1 MKVSGWGHYPVVN
14 ARLSRPCSQK
24 DILSEIQAC
33 ETSENIARGLGRS
46 YGDSSLAQNI
56 IETTQMD
63 QVLDFNEATGIL
75 TCSAGV
81 SLATILGSFVNKGW
95 FLPVSPGTK
104 FVTVGGAIAS
114 DVHGKN
120 HHQNGT
126 FSDHVISI
134 SIATVSEGI
143 IFCDR
148 TSHSQLFRATCGGMG
163 LTGIIVEAQIK
174 LMPLQSTYID
184 QQTIK
189 TGNLDETLDLFESHS
204 GKHYSIDWIDCL
216 SVGKQLGRSLLMLGE
231 HYENGSFHDYE
242 RSSFRIPTFLPSCT
256 LNKYTVR
263 TFNSFY
269 YHRSKTTHGNKS
281 VHYEDFFYPL
291 DRISNWN
298 FIYGRDG
305 FVQYQFVVPEA
316 SGLNTLKSILKK
328 VSDSGLGSFLSVLKK
343 FGPSND
349 NYISFPF
356 DGYTLALDFKIHTR
370 LFDLLDHIDKIVLSS
385 GGRIYLSKDSRMSE
399 RTFKES
405 YPEWEKF
412 MEVRKAYKADKVFN
426 SAQSIRLGL

>member
-1 MKVSGWGHYPVVN
+1 M
-14 ARLSRPCSQK
+14 
-24 DILSEIQAC
+24 
-33 ETSENIARGLGRS
+33 
-46 YGDSSLAQNI
+46 
-56 IETTQMD
+56 
-63 QVLDFNEATGIL
+63 
-75 TCSAGV
+75 
-81 SLATILGSFVNKGW
+81 
-95 FLPVSPGTK
+95 
-104 FVTVGGAIAS
+104 
-114 DVHGKN
+114 
-120 HHQNGT
+120 
-126 FSDHVISI
+126 
-134 SIATVSEGI
+134 
-143 IFCDR
+143 
-148 TSHSQLFRATCGGMG
+148 QLY
-163 LTGIIVEAQIK
+163 LI
-174 LMPLQSTYID
+174 
-184 QQTIK
+184 
-189 TGNLDETLDLFESHS
+189 
-204 GKHYSIDWIDCL
+204 
-216 SVGKQLGRSLLMLGE
+216 
-231 HYENGSFHDYE
+231 
-242 RSSFRIPTFLPSCT
+242 
-256 LNKYTVR
+256 
-263 TFNSFY
+263 
-269 YHRSKTTHGNKS
+269 
-281 VHYEDFFYPL
+281 HYEDFFYPL